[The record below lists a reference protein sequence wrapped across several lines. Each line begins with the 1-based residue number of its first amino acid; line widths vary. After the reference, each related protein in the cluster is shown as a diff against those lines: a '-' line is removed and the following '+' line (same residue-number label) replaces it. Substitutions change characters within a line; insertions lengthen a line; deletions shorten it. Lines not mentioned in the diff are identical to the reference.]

1 MWVLKKSGAVIISR
15 VTWRWS
21 KTAGQSGR
29 RKKQRQESE
38 KAQLP
43 VSDPLGNLWVL

>member
-1 MWVLKKSGAVIISR
+1 MWVLKKSETVIFSHI
-15 VTWRWS
+15 TWRLS
-21 KTAGQSGR
+21 KTNGQTGR
-29 RKKQRQESE
+29 RKKQRQEAQ